1 MPINCPGC
9 FPEPDACE
17 GCRHNMDEKC
27 CWGTTPIPLRDIL
40 TLGERICILEDEFMN
55 VLSNLSLNIPSN
67 ALSALRKSMDQLK
80 GQMLHL
86 EGKLNEHI
94 DIPKKQLK
102 KKGKSKGL
110 DIG

>member
-27 CWGTTPIPLRDIL
+27 CWGTTAIPLRDIL
-40 TLGERICILEDEFMN
+40 TLEERICILEEVFPSRR
-55 VLSNLSLNIPSN
+55 VNIPSR
-67 ALSALRKSMDQLK
+67 AFRSLRNDMNQLK

-102 KKGKSKGL
+102 KKGTSKGL